1 MRRGGQVTLTDLPA
15 GPAIRVCM
23 RAEAVRLDL
32 HVPVP
37 DSSAYLILSF
47 STPLNVL
54 AGAMIILFDSIAST
68 LRWIP

>member
-1 MRRGGQVTLTDLPA
+1 MRRGGQVTLADLPV
-15 GPAIRVCM
+15 GRAIRVCR
-23 RAEAVRLDL
+23 RAEAVILDL

-37 DSSAYLILSF
+37 DSGAYLILSF

-54 AGAMIILFDSIAST
+54 ADAMIILFDSIAST

>member
-1 MRRGGQVTLTDLPA
+1 MMDV
-15 GPAIRVCM
+15 
-23 RAEAVRLDL
+23 

-54 AGAMIILFDSIAST
+54 AEAMITLFDSIAST
-68 LRWIP
+68 LRWIHD